1 MLLTG
6 PRGRILA
13 ANSAALLMFGR
24 RLDQLRGKRVE
35 TVLKPRRPEGSLTLR
50 LAPDPSVF
58 DGAWSVMRSAGRK
71 AGAVILKK
79 TDGGAGHML
88 WVLRDV
94 SATQST
100 VHELE
105 QKTRLLVEAERV
117 GRMGGWEFDPATQL
131 IIWTGE
137 LQRLMGIREDRM
149 TVERSNAFYVGVSR
163 EIVREA
169 FKVTLREGTPYDLEL
184 EVLTGDGRRMWIR
197 EVCRPTIRRG
207 KLVSVVGVVQDISE
221 RRHMADLLAQSVDR
235 ERTRIAADLH
245 DGVGQELTGLAFGL
259 SGAAAAYRRECP
271 DAAREFAACSET
283 ARQALTRLREMS
295 HSLLPLELRDVG
307 FTGVCRQLAASVR
320 CTLGIRAQFRFR
332 GDKSHVPVD
341 SAAEHLYRIAQ
352 EAVANA
358 IKHGAAKRI
367 TMTLTADA
375 TKLLLTISDDG
386 SGLNA
391 THKSRGVGMQ
401 IMRYRARL
409 LGGVLALKAMRQ
421 GGTRLR
427 CIVPRSAIDGHR
439 PPL

>member
-1 MLLTG
+1 MEGSFDAMLLTG

-13 ANSAALLMFGR
+13 ANSAALLLSGR
-24 RLDQLRGKRVE
+24 RLDQLRGKRIE
-35 TVLKPRRPEGSLTLR
+35 TVLK
-50 LAPDPSVF
+50 VF
-58 DGAWSVMRSAGRK
+58 DGAWCVMKSAGRK
-71 AGAVILKK
+71 TGAVTLKK
-79 TDGGAGHML
+79 TDGGAGQTL

-94 SATQST
+94 SQTHST

-169 FKVTLREGTPYDLEL
+169 FTVTLSEGTPYDLEL

-221 RRHMADLLAQSVDR
+221 RRHMANLLAQSVDR

-271 DAAREFAACSET
+271 AAAREFAVCSET
-283 ARQALTRLREMS
+283 ARKALTRLREMS

-307 FTGVCRQLAASVR
+307 FNGVCRQLATSVR
-320 CTLGIRAQFRFR
+320 STLGIRAQFRFR

-341 SAAEHLYRIAQ
+341 STAEHLYRIAQ

-391 THKSRGVGMQ
+391 THKNRGVGMQ

-427 CIVPRSAIDGHR
+427 CIVPRSAINVHR
-439 PPL
+439 PHTPP